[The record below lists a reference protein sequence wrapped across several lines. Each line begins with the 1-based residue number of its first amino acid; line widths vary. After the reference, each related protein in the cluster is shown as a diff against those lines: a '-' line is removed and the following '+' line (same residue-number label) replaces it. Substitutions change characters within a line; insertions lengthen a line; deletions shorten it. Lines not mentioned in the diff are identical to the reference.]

1 MRDRDVA
8 LASVKQDGTALE
20 FLMAEIEDVVA
31 EDDSQVKFDYVEI
44 SSVTKSNIR
53 HNVDWH

>member
-44 SSVTKSNIR
+44 SSVTTK
-53 HNVDWH
+53 